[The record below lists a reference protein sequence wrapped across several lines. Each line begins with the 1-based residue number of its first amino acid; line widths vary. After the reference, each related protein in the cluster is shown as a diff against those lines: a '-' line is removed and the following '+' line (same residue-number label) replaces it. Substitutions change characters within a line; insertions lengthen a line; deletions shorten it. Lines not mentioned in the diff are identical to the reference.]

1 MRGGMPFPGSSFKR
15 RISYLLSCDSS
26 SRILVV
32 VFEERNLKPVTRVLS
47 AGAPTDVSSLFFVSS
62 TRCERSPAA
71 RGASVLFGSFAAL
84 PCGLCAQ
91 AGRIES
97 KDAAITSAQKPPRTT
112 EGQIFAFFI
121 VISAF
126 GLSLF
131 DLFDQLMENIH
142 RFEGGHRREIQIAQT
157 TA

>member
-15 RISYLLSCDSS
+15 RISYLLSCESS

-32 VFEERNLKPVTRVLS
+32 ALKERTLKPVTRVLS
-47 AGAPTDVSSLFFVSS
+47 AGVPRDVSTLFFVSS

-71 RGASVLFGSFAAL
+71 PVAPVLLGSLDAPPF
-84 PCGLCAQ
+84 GLCAQ
-91 AGRIES
+91 AGWIES
-97 KDAAITSAQKPPRTT
+97 KDAASASAQKPAHATD
-112 EGQIFAFFI
+112 EKIFAFFLI

-142 RFEGGHRREIQIAQT
+142 RFEGGHR
-157 TA
+157 